1 MKMPFGEGQGR
12 PLDASSK
19 RWALALRVVFGKNAV
34 FMAFVQ
40 QKGLCRGR
48 GSVKNRG
55 HLLKRC
61 SRNNI

>member
-40 QKGLCRGR
+40 QKGLCRDK